1 MGRLGFFVGFGA
13 GYVLGSKAGRE
24 RYEQLRRLYD
34 NVTASPAFRQ
44 MTGRAKGAAA
54 SGFESAKDSVSDGVS
69 KVTDKVRERK
79 SGTDGGPGIYVAP
92 PPAH

>member
-1 MGRLGFFVGFGA
+1 MGRFGFFVGFGA

-34 NVTASPAFRQ
+34 NVTSSPAFHQ
-44 MTGRAKGAAA
+44 LSGRAKDAAQ

-69 KVTDKVRERK
+69 KVTDKVRDRR
-79 SGTDGGPGIYVAP
+79 SGTEGPGIYVAP